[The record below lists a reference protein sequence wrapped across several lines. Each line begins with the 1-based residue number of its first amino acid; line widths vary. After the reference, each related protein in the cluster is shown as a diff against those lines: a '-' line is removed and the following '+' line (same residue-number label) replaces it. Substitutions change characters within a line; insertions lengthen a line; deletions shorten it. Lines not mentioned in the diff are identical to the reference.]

1 MTNEEAKVLF
11 DRAVALTAARDY
23 AGALAALDEVEATR
37 PNSRNVT
44 LQRGICLAWL
54 GRVAEAGECRAKLEG
69 RIEAERIAEIT
80 AAIEEARNLARSSGG
95 QRPASPE
102 PASDNVLLVESSF
115 AVTTSETTVTGH
127 VRKGAFRVG
136 DLVSVPG
143 PDGNASAASILRIGP
158 AEMPMQM
165 VRAGQSTVLLLSIE
179 PQLVVNGSYISSNTK
194 ETAYAAT
201 MVVSNEK
208 PATEEVLSED
218 LALQVAEAEK
228 RLRQKQFGA
237 ARQLLE
243 GLLAAHGN
251 SGAVHRL
258 LSRAHI
264 EGEGAERNPAKAL
277 EHAKRAYEL
286 GGDDDPAVVGALA
299 EAEAATGNAAQG
311 LRFLERLFT
320 VTKEPQARAAQ
331 AVRLTEFRERHGLGH
346 VWEFSD
352 QYGAVIFETAA
363 LADAAKA
370 LAKGTVPKD
379 GKVRKDRISDWR
391 PIEQALADQSPEI
404 AAVYRGGGA
413 AANNTAVLIVVG
425 IVLVAAIVGGMYF
438 LFT

>member
-1 MTNEEAKVLF
+1 MTNEEAKALF
-11 DRAVALTAARDY
+11 DRAVALTAAGDH
-23 AGALAALDEVEATR
+23 AGALAALDTVEAAR

-44 LQRGICLAWL
+44 LQRGICLAKA
-54 GRVAEAGECRAKLEG
+54 GRVAEADECRAKLEG
-69 RIEAERIAEIT
+69 RIEPERLADLAEAISSARQAARTSGAHHAVPAEPQ
-80 AAIEEARNLARSSGG
+80 ADNL
-95 QRPASPE
+95 
-102 PASDNVLLVESSF
+102 LLVESSF
-115 AVTTSETTVTGH
+115 AASTSETTVTGH

-136 DLVSVPG
+136 DQVAVPG
-143 PDGNASAASILRIGP
+143 PDGNASAAAILRIGP
-158 AEMPMQM
+158 AEMPVQL
-165 VRAGQSTVLLLSIE
+165 VRAGQQAVMLLGIE
-179 PQLVVNGSYISSNTK
+179 PQFVVNGSYLSSNTK

-201 MVVSNEK
+201 MVVSESK
-208 PATEEVLSED
+208 PVSEEALPAD
-218 LALQVAEAEK
+218 LAAQLAEAEK
-228 RLRQKQFGA
+228 RLRQKQFAA

-243 GLLAAHGN
+243 GLLGMHPN
-251 SGAVHRL
+251 SGALHRL

-264 EGEGAERNPAKAL
+264 EGEAADRDPAKAL

-286 GGDDDPAVVGALA
+286 GGDGDPAVVGALA

-352 QYGAVIFETAA
+352 QYGAVVFETTA

-370 LAKGTVPKD
+370 IAKGTVPKD

-404 AAVYRGGGA
+404 AAIYRGAPAGG
-413 AANNTAVLIVVG
+413 NNTTVLLVAGVVLVILVVG
-425 IVLVAAIVGGMYF
+425 GIYL
-438 LFT
+438 LFS